1 MISMENKLIKVYKHG
16 SIAVIVPLIAF
27 VIAYFLNN
35 MLVLD
40 YVHILLGALWTG
52 VDIFLGLIFSSVI
65 RTIGKSV
72 KANIA
77 KGMIPMT
84 LFFIPAV
91 SIIVPAAG
99 YVLAIRENIFN
110 PATGLFMAIEAI
122 GIVLVATSF
131 FVIVPFSWK
140 FAKELSKDQPD
151 EETISSSM
159 SIISK
164 GAFIQMFLQ
173 IAIIGLMAYMVVYP
187 TNAV

>member
-1 MISMENKLIKVYKHG
+1 
-16 SIAVIVPLIAF
+16 
-27 VIAYFLNN
+27 
-35 MLVLD
+35 
-40 YVHILLGALWTG
+40 
-52 VDIFLGLIFSSVI
+52 
-65 RTIGKSV
+65 
-72 KANIA
+72 
-77 KGMIPMT
+77 MT